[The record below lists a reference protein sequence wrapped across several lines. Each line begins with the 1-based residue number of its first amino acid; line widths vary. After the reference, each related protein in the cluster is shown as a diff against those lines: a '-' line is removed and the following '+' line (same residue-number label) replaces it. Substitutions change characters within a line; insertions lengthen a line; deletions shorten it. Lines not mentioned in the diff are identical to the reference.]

1 VSINYEITVNI
12 FEMIDELIF
21 VLLLNFKFDNLL
33 LKPEI
38 LFIDKINEIRKLSK
52 SNLIKKLT
60 NESKNYL
67 H

>member
-1 VSINYEITVNI
+1 
-12 FEMIDELIF
+12 MIDELIF

>member
-1 VSINYEITVNI
+1 MSINYEITVNI